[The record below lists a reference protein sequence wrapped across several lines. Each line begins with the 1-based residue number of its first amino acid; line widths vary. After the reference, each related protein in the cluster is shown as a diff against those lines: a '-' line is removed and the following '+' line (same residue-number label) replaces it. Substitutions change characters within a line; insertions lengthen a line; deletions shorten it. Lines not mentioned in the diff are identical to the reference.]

1 MTVAAITLPTAGGGK
16 LLAVARILAFIPW
29 TLGALIARLIVWPT
43 GLQTAPLRLA
53 YYRGL
58 CKILGI
64 EVVTHG
70 LPAPE
75 RPLLI
80 ASNHISYLDIIAYG
94 AVAELE
100 FVSKAEVAQWP
111 VIGGLAKLA
120 DTVFID
126 RRRSKTLTA
135 RQSMAHRLNAERM
148 LLFFPEAT
156 SGDGNRP
163 LPFKSALFTVADAMN
178 GEKRVVIQ
186 PSAIAYTRLN
196 GLPTGVGWRW
206 FFAWYGD
213 MSFFGHVWRF
223 LQLGQTTIEIAFL
236 PPLLMSENM
245 DRRSIAQT
253 TELAV
258 RSGFARLLS
267 GQPLAQ

>member
-1 MTVAAITLPTAGGGK
+1 MTAAAITLPTAGGGK
-16 LLAVARILAFIPW
+16 LLAIFRVIAFVPW
-29 TLGALIARLIVWPT
+29 TLGALITRLIVWPL
-43 GLQTAPLRLA
+43 GIQTAPLRVA

-70 LPAPE
+70 LPQTQ

-126 RRRSKTLTA
+126 RRRSKALAA
-135 RQSMAHRLNAERM
+135 RQDMAHRLNADRM

-178 GEKRVVIQ
+178 GEKKVMIQ
-186 PSAIAYTRLN
+186 PSVIAYTRLN
-196 GLPTGVGWRW
+196 GLPTGVGWRS

-213 MSFFGHVWRF
+213 ISLSSHVWRF
-223 LQLGQTTIEIAFL
+223 LQLGRTTIEIAFL

-258 RSGFARLLS
+258 RSGFARLVS
-267 GQPLAQ
+267 GRPLA